1 MNSYNN
7 EYICT
12 IYSSNYICLLNLPV
26 VLKSLAQHVL
36 LTVSLTH
43 TIIQYVV
50 FGSRYTNIVLL
61 FVVNSYK
68 RGYIELINHFIIHV
82 NPCL

>member
-1 MNSYNN
+1 MS
-7 EYICT
+7 ICVLCIVVT
-12 IYSSNYICLLNLPV
+12 ICLLNLPV

>member
-7 EYICT
+7 ED
-12 IYSSNYICLLNLPV
+12 IYMCYHIVPDLPV
-26 VLKSLAQHVL
+26 VLKFLAQHVL
-36 LTVSLTH
+36 LTVLLTH

-68 RGYIELINHFIIHV
+68 RGYIDLIITFTSSVSPCCVII
-82 NPCL
+82 N